1 MNQTSYAEAGS
12 ELGSIMK
19 ELESPNIDVDAFDV
33 KVARAAS
40 LIRFC
45 RQRIYQVR
53 LKVDKVVLDL
63 EKETSETNTSPM
75 KAEQTSVIKFLK
87 YH

>member
-1 MNQTSYAEAGS
+1 MNQPSYAEARN

-19 ELESPNIDVDAFDV
+19 ELESPNIDVDALDV

-63 EKETSETNTSPM
+63 EQEMTDNNHAFKKVEIVEEDEIP
-75 KAEQTSVIKFLK
+75 F
-87 YH
+87 

>member
-1 MNQTSYAEAGS
+1 MTQQSYAEARK
-12 ELGSIMK
+12 ELGAIMK
-19 ELESPNIDVDAFDV
+19 ELESPTLDVDALDI

-63 EKETSETNTSPM
+63 EQDIADEQSDNKEEVITNDDNDIP
-75 KAEQTSVIKFLK
+75 F
-87 YH
+87 

>member
-1 MNQTSYAEAGS
+1 MNQPSYAEARK
-12 ELGSIMK
+12 ELGAIMK
-19 ELESPNIDVDAFDV
+19 ELESPTLDVDALDI

-45 RQRIYQVR
+45 RQRIYEVR

-63 EKETSETNTSPM
+63 EQDIADEQSETKEEDIANDDSDIP
-75 KAEQTSVIKFLK
+75 F
-87 YH
+87 

>member
-1 MNQTSYAEAGS
+1 MTQQSYAEARK
-12 ELGSIMK
+12 ELGAIMK
-19 ELESPNIDVDAFDV
+19 ELESPALDVDALDI

-63 EKETSETNTSPM
+63 EQDIADEQSET
-75 KAEQTSVIKFLK
+75 KEEVITNDDSDIPF
-87 YH
+87 

>member
-1 MNQTSYAEAGS
+1 MNQPSYAEARK
-12 ELGSIMK
+12 ELGAIMK
-19 ELESPNIDVDAFDV
+19 ELESPALDVDALDI

-53 LKVDKVVLDL
+53 LKVDKVVIEL
-63 EKETSETNTSPM
+63 EQETKDKNHAFNKTEVVEEDEIP
-75 KAEQTSVIKFLK
+75 F
-87 YH
+87 

>member
-1 MNQTSYAEAGS
+1 MNQQSYAEARK
-12 ELGSIMK
+12 ELGAIMK
-19 ELESPNIDVDAFDV
+19 ELESPALDVDALDI

-63 EKETSETNTSPM
+63 EQDIVDEQSETKEEIIANDDSDIP
-75 KAEQTSVIKFLK
+75 F
-87 YH
+87 

>member
-1 MNQTSYAEAGS
+1 MNQQTYTEARN

-19 ELESPNIDVDAFDV
+19 ELESPNLDVDALDV
-33 KVARAAS
+33 KVARAAH

-45 RQRIYQVR
+45 RKRIYQVR

-63 EKETSETNTSPM
+63 EQEFADEQQKNSEEAIENDDSDIP
-75 KAEQTSVIKFLK
+75 F
-87 YH
+87 

>member
-1 MNQTSYAEAGS
+1 MNQQSYAEARK
-12 ELGSIMK
+12 ELGAIMK
-19 ELESPNIDVDAFDV
+19 ELESPALDVDALDI
-33 KVARAAS
+33 KVAHAAS

-63 EKETSETNTSPM
+63 EQELNSNTGLCESNEEEDIP
-75 KAEQTSVIKFLK
+75 F
-87 YH
+87 

>member
-1 MNQTSYAEAGS
+1 MNQPSYAEARK
-12 ELGSIMK
+12 ELSAIMK
-19 ELESPNIDVDAFDV
+19 ELESPALDVDALDI

-53 LKVDKVVLDL
+53 LKLDKVVLDL
-63 EKETSETNTSPM
+63 EKETSETNTSPVQ
-75 KAEQTSVIKFLK
+75 AERTEEEEIPF
-87 YH
+87 